1 MKVVMVG
8 PVPGIAPNTVP
19 TSVPRTIGQNASLIS
34 ARDGRMSFMLILV
47 LLMVMFTRLT
57 LTRKSAM
64 PNRPMKSAPS
74 STPSARSGR
83 SKV

>member
-1 MKVVMVG
+1 MKVVIVG
-8 PVPGIAPNTVP
+8 PVPGIAPKSVP
-19 TSVPRTIGQNASLIS
+19 TMVPRTIGQKACFNS
-34 ARDGRMSFMLILV
+34 ARVGRMSFMLTLAS
-47 LLMVMFTRLT
+47 LAFTVVRFT

-64 PNRPMKSAPS
+64 PNRPMQSAPS